1 VCVCIYIYTY
11 VFVYD
16 REFTPFG
23 LPAGSVP
30 TTCDQRI
37 LQVPHREEDRSVVMW
52 REAAVFVAV
61 HRRRAVQERQALVG
75 GPLVGASGD
84 AVLAVVDA
92 ADVEAAA
99 RLLAEEVVRVGEVPE
114 AGQRADALG
123 DVAPQLVVRDVELL
137 QAAHPG
143 HGPRQLP
150 LQLVEAE
157 VQHGELAQGAELRRE
172 AGAQAGVE
180 DDELVERAGHLGDAG
195 GDAAAQVDVGEH
207 EHRGRRVAEAL
218 RQLEVEVVV
227 VEEDG
232 VERLVEERGG
242 HRPAEAVEAEVD
254 VLDAGQAEDVLR
266 EPAREAVVAEVELV
280 QEPQL
285 GQRLRQPPREAVGV
299 EVQQRQVGEEAQLLR
314 ERGGQVAV
322 VEVEAGDG
330 ERVRVVRRRRAEH
343 AVVAAHVGPAP
354 AARHVLGVVRHGP
367 LQRLQRHVR
376 LLQARVVR
384 RRLRRLAGGR
394 RGEEEQGQEERS
406 CRARRSSHPRRSLSL
421 ACNAPPSAETQTGFV
436 RLYIG

>member
-1 VCVCIYIYTY
+1 V
-11 VFVYD
+11 
-16 REFTPFG
+16 R
-23 LPAGSVP
+23 
-30 TTCDQRI
+30 R
-37 LQVPHREEDRSVVMW
+37 

-61 HRRRAVQERQALVG
+61 HRRGAVKERQALVDG
-75 GPLVGASGD
+75 ALVGASGD

-99 RLLAEEVVRVGEVPE
+99 RLLAEVVVGVGEVPE
-114 AGQRADALG
+114 AGQRADGLG

-143 HGPRQLP
+143 HGPRKLP

-157 VQHGELAQGAELRRE
+157 VEHGELAQGAELRRE
-172 AGAQAGVE
+172 AGAEAGVE
-180 DDELVERAGHLGDAG
+180 DDELVERGGHPGDAG

-242 HRPAEAVEAEVD
+242 HGAAEVVEAEVH
-254 VLDAGQAEDVLR
+254 VPHAGQAEDVLR

-280 QEPQL
+280 QQPQL
-285 GQRLRQPPREAVGV
+285 GQRLRQPAGEAVGV

-322 VEVEAGDG
+322 VEVQAGDG
-330 ERVRVVRRRRAEH
+330 QRARVVRRRRAEH

-354 AARHVLGVVRHGP
+354 AARHVLGVVRHRT
-367 LQRLQRHVR
+367 LQRLQRHVSP
-376 LLQARVVR
+376 LQARVVR
-384 RRLRRLAGGR
+384 RRLLRLAGGR
-394 RGEEEQGQEERS
+394 RGEEEQGQEEEERS
-406 CRARRSSHPRRSLSL
+406 CRARSRSRHRHPAALLDLSL
-421 ACNAPPSAETQTGFV
+421 AMPPCV
-436 RLYIG
+436 C